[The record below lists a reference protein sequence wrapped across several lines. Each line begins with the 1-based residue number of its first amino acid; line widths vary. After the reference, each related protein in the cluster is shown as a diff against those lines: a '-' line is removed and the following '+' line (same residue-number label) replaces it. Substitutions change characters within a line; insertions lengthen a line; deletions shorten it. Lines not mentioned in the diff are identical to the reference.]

1 MGWFHINVLNEV
13 MEQVAFDDFV
23 LASSPCE
30 SASLAP
36 HNLCSQIF
44 KAWCSCLLSQ
54 AVASKCQQAT

>member
-1 MGWFHINVLNEV
+1 MGWFHINVLNQV

-36 HNLCSQIF
+36 HLNSQVL
-44 KAWCSCLLSQ
+44 KGMVQLPAHASCGQ
-54 AVASKCQQAT
+54 

>member
-1 MGWFHINVLNEV
+1 MGWFHIPVLKEV

-36 HNLCSQIF
+36 VCTVRF
-44 KAWCSCLLSQ
+44 FEA
-54 AVASKCQQAT
+54 